1 MSQSQHTELL
11 QTVADLLEIERADQ
25 DAQNRERRGRP
36 RSAYGVLQLVA
47 AYDGKRLP
55 TQADFDRVLC
65 HDLSTGGFSFFADH
79 PPRFEK
85 VVVALGAIPFSF
97 VVAKVVR
104 TQPGSPGRGKLLI
117 GCEFVER
124 LST

>member
-1 MSQSQHTELL
+1 MAQTQESELL
-11 QTVADLLEIERADQ
+11 QTVTEMLKADQ
-25 DAQNRERRGRP
+25 ASQEAQNRDRRGRP
-36 RSAYGVLQLVA
+36 RSAYGIQQLVA
-47 AYDGKRLP
+47 EYDGKHLP
-55 TQADFDRVLC
+55 TQADFERVLC
-65 HDLSTGGFSFFADH
+65 HDLSTGGFSFFADRQ
-79 PPRFEK
+79 PRFEK
-85 VVVALGAIPFSF
+85 IVVALGAIPFSF